1 MKKIN
6 FVLPA
11 TNNQSIGG
19 YKIIYQYANKLS
31 ELGYKVFISFSYR
44 TFPTFK
50 HVFHQRIGRLKHR
63 LTGNGYSREVTWFK
77 INKKVELLFDLI
89 FPEEFPDADI
99 VIATAASTAFIV
111 NELPISKGKKFYFIQ
126 NFETWW
132 FDENT
137 DKLNQTFN
145 LGLNNIV
152 ISKELR
158 RKVIESGAPEPYYL
172 PNFYDHQEFYLTHKM
187 ENRINKVALLNHIQL
202 TKRTKFGLE
211 ILSEVKKIVP
221 DLQVE
226 LFGAYPAPDK
236 LPDYVNFT
244 YQACPKDLR
253 KIYGESKIYLLPSV
267 LEGWVLTGMEAMASG
282 TMVVSSR
289 IGGITDYANDDN
301 SILITPDNKK
311 EFVDAIV
318 SGLTN
323 DNMRI
328 SLSKH
333 ALKDV
338 QRYRINESINILK
351 RILNV

>member
-1 MKKIN
+1 MRIN
-6 FVLPA
+6 FVLPPA
-11 TNNQSIGG
+11 TEQPIGG
-19 YKIIYQYANKLS
+19 YKIVFQYANKLAKI
-31 ELGYKVFISFSYR
+31 GFDVTISFCYR
-44 TFPTFK
+44 VYPTFSHITYQK
-50 HVFHQRIGRLKHR
+50 AARLKYHLFGHGYPREICWFHLDHR
-63 LTGNGYSREVTWFK
+63 VK
-77 INKKVELLFDLI
+77 LLFDLI
-89 FPEEFPDADI
+89 SKYEFPDSDV
-99 VIATAASTAFIV
+99 VIATAAPTASMV
-111 NELPISKGKKFYFIQ
+111 ADLPQSKGTKYYFIQ

-132 FDENT
+132 FDENI

-158 RKVIESGAPEPYYL
+158 QKVIESGAPEPYYL
-172 PNFYDHQEFYLTHKM
+172 PNFYDHQEFYLTRKI

-244 YQACPKDLR
+244 YQARPKDLR
-253 KIYGESKIYLLPSV
+253 RIYGESKIYLLPSV

-289 IGGITDYANDDN
+289 IGGITDYANDNN
-301 SILITPDNKK
+301 SILIAPDNKK